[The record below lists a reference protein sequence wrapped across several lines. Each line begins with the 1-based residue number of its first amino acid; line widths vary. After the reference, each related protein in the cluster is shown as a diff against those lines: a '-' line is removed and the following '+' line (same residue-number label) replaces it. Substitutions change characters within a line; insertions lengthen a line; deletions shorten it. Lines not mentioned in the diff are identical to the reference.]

1 MTVRYMRCFC
11 AVLIIWVLAMPVLA
25 EDDRGWT
32 ISGRFQGSSN
42 SSGVVTKVDPTLGYS
57 FNRHFQTY
65 AGLPVYF
72 IHESSTLTTST
83 APAPTGFVNGIGNA
97 YLGFQLAADNPAVN
111 FASNLVFTA
120 PTGDKDK
127 GFSTGRM
134 TVDWNNSFSHRFSSV
149 TPFANAGVAN
159 TVSDTSFFVRPFSSL
174 GLVGHFDGG
183 ATATLSPLVGLG
195 ASAYAVRASGEQRI
209 FSRVKPRDLRVTQ
222 STSLGSNSKRVF
234 ETSGETLASADAAN
248 DHGFSTWFAVHP
260 GSNVDFQVGYSRS
273 MSYDLNT
280 LFFGVGFRL
289 GK

>member
-1 MTVRYMRCFC
+1 MRCFC

-97 YLGFQLAADNPAVN
+97 YLGLQLAADNPAVN

-183 ATATLSPLVGLG
+183 ATAGSRLVRVG
-195 ASAYAVRASGEQRI
+195 ASAYGVQASGEQRI
-209 FSRVKPRDLRVTQ
+209 ISKVKQRDLRVTQ
-222 STSLGSNSKRVF
+222 TVSPSSSSKRVF
-234 ETSGETLASADAAN
+234 ETSSEILAPADAAN
-248 DHGFSTWFAVHP
+248 DHGFSTWFAVHH

-273 MSYDLNT
+273 VSYDLNT
-280 LFFGVGFRL
+280 VFFGVGFRT
-289 GK
+289 